1 MSFGWISIH
10 RQIQSHWVWED
21 KPFSKGQAWID
32 LLMMA
37 NHTDKKILLG
47 NELVEVKAGSFIT
60 SELKLADKWGWSK
73 TKVRSFMALLENDK
87 MIVQKKDRKKTTIT
101 IENYSDFQVLETE
114 KKPQK
119 DHKKT
124 TKKPQ
129 KNTNN
134 NVNNDN
140 NINNILYAD
149 NPALN
154 ETIIAFVEHRKSM
167 KKPMTDRAIKL
178 MITNLNK
185 LSPDVNVQ
193 IDILNQS
200 IINGWQGIFPL
211 KNQNNQKKG
220 SGRKEVVPDWM
231 DKQKKK
237 NNFNNYPQ
245 REYDM
250 DKLEKDLLKNQR
262 KEAGNKT
269 DLSERIAALKEKLG
283 Q

>member
-1 MSFGWISIH
+1 M
-10 RQIQSHWVWED
+10 WED
-21 KPFSKGQAWID
+21 KPFSRGQAWVD

-101 IENYSDFQVLETE
+101 IENYNDFQVLETE

-140 NINNILYAD
+140 NKNNILYAD

-193 IDILNQS
+193 IEILNQS

-231 DKQKKK
+231 NKQKK

-250 DKLEKDLLKNQR
+250 DKLEKDLLNKN
-262 KEAGNKT
+262 KKSVDDNP
-269 DLSERIAALKEKLG
+269 DLKKRIDDLKKKL
-283 Q
+283 QE